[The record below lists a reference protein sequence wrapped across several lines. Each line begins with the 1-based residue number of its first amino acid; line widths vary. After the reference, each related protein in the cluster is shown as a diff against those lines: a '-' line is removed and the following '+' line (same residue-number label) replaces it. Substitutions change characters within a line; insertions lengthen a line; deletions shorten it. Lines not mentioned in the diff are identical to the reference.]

1 MHDIQYNFGPFNLD
15 ILPAL
20 KIQNLNIDIDNSIV
34 HFWGENGAGKSTVIN
49 LIIED
54 CIKKGIN
61 FSSINQNYR
70 QNWLWWYDVEKNLRL
85 AANLKNNQK
94 LQDLDEVQDQ
104 WTWLEK
110 ILTPNHKQVNFST
123 QEEISAI
130 NLSGGQLQRLVIFRE
145 ILRKPKFL
153 FLDEVF
159 SALDK
164 QVVAELTIWLLDVQ
178 KKYNFNIISISHDKE
193 ILKLLPGTI
202 FYFKKDVNG
211 NLKVDK

>member
-1 MHDIQYNFGPFNLD
+1 MHNIQYNFGPFNLD

-34 HFWGENGAGKSTVIN
+34 HFWGENGVGKSTVIN
-49 LIIED
+49 LIIKE
-54 CIKKGIN
+54 CIKRGIN

-94 LQDLDEVQDQ
+94 LQDLDEVKDQ
-104 WTWLEK
+104 WVWLEK

-123 QEEISAI
+123 QEEINAI
-130 NLSGGQLQRLVIFRE
+130 NLSGGQLQRLIIFRE

-164 QVVAELTIWLLDVQ
+164 QVVGELISWLLDVQ

-193 ILKLLPGTI
+193 ILRLLAGTV
-202 FYFKKDVNG
+202 FYFEKDANG
-211 NLKVDK
+211 NLKIEK